1 MRQVRRGARCV
12 RCSRKAHK
20 PRPPDH
26 APPEAPAPPQSAPP
40 LWTSAQS
47 SRAGASPPPLT
58 ARSRPRCAGKN
69 HPGSPPA
76 PLLRP
81 RQGSGR
87 TLPSQVRG
95 PRAGPLSDPGASRSG
110 AGRGCRWEG
119 PGAGHPWAPGRRR
132 RGGWGLGAEV
142 GRGPGPVTLWGRP
155 SGPQPAGLGPPT
167 GTCESPEP
175 ARPVSA
181 GLPVSVSYREH
192 WNPLPLH
199 GESGSLQGCAPALGA
214 TRAALGVTRA
224 ALGATRAALG
234 ALGLCPGGGGGPSG
248 CRAPRPRSCPAGLPL
263 RLTRLT
269 LSPAVPQG
277 LHRGWPARRTR
288 SCSCGG
294 CICLR
299 SPQAGRAAPS
309 LGGPVFALSA
319 FS

>member
-1 MRQVRRGARCV
+1 MCRGARCA
-12 RCSRKAHK
+12 RCARKAHK
-20 PRPPDH
+20 PRPHDH
-26 APPEAPAPPQSAPP
+26 AHGRPRPESAPP

-47 SRAGASPPPLT
+47 SGPGASPPPLT
-58 ARSRPRCAGKN
+58 ARSRPRCAGEN
-69 HPGSPPA
+69 HPGPPLV
-76 PLLRP
+76 PLPRP

-132 RGGWGLGAEV
+132 RGGWGLGVEV

-167 GTCESPEP
+167 GTCERREP

-181 GLPVSVSYREH
+181 GLPVSASHREP

-199 GESGSLQGCAPALGA
+199 GESGSLQGCAPALGVPGRPR
-214 TRAALGVTRA
+214 RA
-224 ALGATRAALG
+224 G
-234 ALGLCPGGGGGPSG
+234 ALSRGRRGPLWVPGPPGPLVS
-248 CRAPRPRSCPAGLPL
+248 AGLPL
-263 RLTRLT
+263 RLARLT

-277 LHRGWPARRTR
+277 LHRGWRTRRTA
-288 SCSCGG
+288 
-294 CICLR
+294 
-299 SPQAGRAAPS
+299 PAAVENAS
-309 LGGPVFALSA
+309 V
-319 FS
+319 